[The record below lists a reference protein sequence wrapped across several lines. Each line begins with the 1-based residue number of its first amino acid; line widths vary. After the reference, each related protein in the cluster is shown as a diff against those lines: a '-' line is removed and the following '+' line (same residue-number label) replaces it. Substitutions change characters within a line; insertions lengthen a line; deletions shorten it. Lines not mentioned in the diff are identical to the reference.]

1 MALVYQILSI
11 IYMSSNKLINTIPS
25 ISYKARAIAINFIK
39 SSPSKPRIL
48 SIQIRLCIRIESHIC
63 FYIIKVRIFFISII
77 TLLLLPPAPKILVIK
92 TITSIIEQIA
102 AVIANL
108 SADNKV
114 DLIGLRVEMIKLS
127 FLRTLY
133 NLELTK

>member
-1 MALVYQILSI
+1 MYQILSI

-133 NLELTK
+133 NLALTK